1 MLNTDNNKTVGYIK
15 FVREEE
21 NKFLQMFGEE
31 ELNKAKEECKHK
43 PISYVEYLRWKT
55 KELLALRKPKRQK

>member
-1 MLNTDNNKTVGYIK
+1 MLSTDNNKIEEYIR

-31 ELNKAKEECKHK
+31 ELNKANEECKHK
-43 PISYVEYLRWKT
+43 PISYVEYLNWKT